1 MKSSLFTFVI
11 ESNVPSINNDAEN
24 SIRKCVMQRKV
35 RDQVKSKSGMIAV
48 FDLGGG
54 TFDISI
60 LEILTIVHNGAIDA
74 VIRSS

>member
-11 ESNVPSINNDAEN
+11 ESNVLSTNNDAEN

-48 FDLGGG
+48 LLSCFE
-54 TFDISI
+54 TWR
-60 LEILTIVHNGAIDA
+60 
-74 VIRSS
+74 IRSQNTLSEMVKYI